1 MRKIFSP
8 KGTFF
13 FFENT
18 KNKIRNSE
26 SPYHYHNYYE
36 LYFLVEG
43 TCRYFINNTTYDLT
57 ARDVVII
64 PKGII
69 HKTVY
74 KESSYFR
81 KLIYCSSHYIPYSFM
96 EKLPSLPLIYR
107 NPDAVVLIEKYFG
120 DIEAEYTS
128 EAPFKDEAIT
138 AYFHMLLLTLF
149 RYLPGAVNV
158 PSADARVSEILEY
171 LKNNFRTNCTLEQ
184 TAQELSVSPE
194 HLSRTFKA
202 ETGLNFSEYRTML
215 RLREADRLLKEKP
228 ELSIIE
234 ISYASGFNDS
244 NYFSQK
250 FREYY
255 GVSPS
260 KFRQLQ
266 K

>member
-1 MRKIFSP
+1 MRKVFSP

-18 KNKIRNSE
+18 KHQSQNSE

-36 LYFLVEG
+36 FYFLVEG
-43 TCRYFINNTTYDLT
+43 TCRYFINNTTYDLK
-57 ARDVVII
+57 AGDVVII

-74 KESSYFR
+74 KESAYFR

-96 EKLPSLPLIYR
+96 EKLQTLPHIYR
-107 NPDAVVLIEKYFG
+107 NPDAVSLIEKHFC
-120 DIEAEYTS
+120 DIEEEYSS

-138 AYFHMLLLTLF
+138 AYFRILLLTLF
-149 RYLPGAVNV
+149 RHLPGAVNV
-158 PSADARVSEILEY
+158 PSADAHISDILEY
-171 LKNNFRTNCTLEQ
+171 LKNNFTVSCTLEQ
-184 TAQELSVSPE
+184 TAQEFSVSPE
-194 HLSRTFKA
+194 HLSRTFKS

-215 RLREADRLLKEKP
+215 RLREAERLLKENP
-228 ELSIIE
+228 GLSIIE
-234 ISYASGFNDS
+234 ISFAAGFNDS

-250 FREYY
+250 FREFY

-260 KFRQLQ
+260 KFRKLQ